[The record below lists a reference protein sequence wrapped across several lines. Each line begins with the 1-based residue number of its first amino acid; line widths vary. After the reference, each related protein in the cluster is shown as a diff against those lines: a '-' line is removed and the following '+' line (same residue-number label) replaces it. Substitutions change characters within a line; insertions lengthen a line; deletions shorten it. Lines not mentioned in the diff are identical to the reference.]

1 MDLECGES
9 SVEHS
14 TKPVVGTWLDRA
26 CSAVV
31 IVLRLV
37 PEVQDTQCMLHA
49 LFMLNEAKTLGTWLG
64 GVVNSQ
70 FRDRHLAHACP

>member
-31 IVLRLV
+31 IALRVV
-37 PEVQDTQCMLHA
+37 PEVQGFTMHVTCLLHV
-49 LFMLNEAKTLGTWLG
+49 E
-64 GVVNSQ
+64 
-70 FRDRHLAHACP
+70 